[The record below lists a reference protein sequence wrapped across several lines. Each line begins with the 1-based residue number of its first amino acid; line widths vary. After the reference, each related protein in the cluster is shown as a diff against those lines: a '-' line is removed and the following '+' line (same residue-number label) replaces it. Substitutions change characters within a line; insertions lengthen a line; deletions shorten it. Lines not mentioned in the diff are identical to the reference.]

1 MTIRLSC
8 SRSPNN
14 FVVVFGVAAKHYKIQ
29 IIESNPYVRKLT
41 VTDYVLSSI
50 EKKIVEEPGHLQLH
64 RSSAKT
70 VSGNFN
76 STELVT
82 IGCFRKRTCS
92 KNDSSNE
99 HNSKHFWV
107 LMGQALFITRTLG

>member
-8 SRSPNN
+8 SRSLKN
-14 FVVVFGVAAKHYKIQ
+14 FVVIFGVAAKHYKIQ
-29 IIESNPYVRKLT
+29 IIESNPHVRKMT

-50 EKKIVEEPGHLQLH
+50 EKKIVEEPGYLQLH

-70 VSGNFN
+70 VSRNFK
-76 STELVT
+76 STEMAT
-82 IGCFRKRTCS
+82 IRCFRKSTCS

-99 HNSKHFWV
+99 HNSKRFRV
-107 LMGQALFITRTLG
+107 LMGQAFFITRTLG